1 MNSIKLENRMDTIF
15 ITSENSKPYE
25 PYRLFPSLTNN
36 ITLQRI
42 DKYVALIHTK
52 ATNLKCQQ
60 QPRTNI

>member
-1 MNSIKLENRMDTIF
+1 MDTIF
-15 ITSENSKPYE
+15 ITSENSKTYE